1 MSVINTNITAMIGHQ
16 RLPAALGVTGQ
27 IATAGEPVG
36 QMDTVAVEEDAIELV
51 GGTGHRLGGVKGG
64 EGAGPLRPGGH
75 EQTDFNHSR

>member
-1 MSVINTNITAMIGHQ
+1 MPLYEFYCRTCNEKFTQLH
-16 RLPAALGVTGQ
+16 P

-64 EGAGPLRPGGH
+64 EGAGPEGPGGH
-75 EQTDFNHSR
+75 QKAELSHSR